1 MCSQTPFL
9 RGGPPDTHRSRCLR
23 ATPQAVSGPPSKP
36 WVPAL
41 CGSLPLPHV
50 LPVASVGPVC
60 THHPAQHEPHVHVYT
75 HACMHAHTGSLLLAT
90 CLRSGLA
97 STSARP
103 CSSSLKDHSPSQL
116 FALPPG
122 SPHCQFSPFTH
133 QCPLWVTSFPFLKPL
148 GSPCCCVSQE
158 HGEQGSVRPFTVEA
172 SKRVPSRP
180 AAGACPPWPLLL
192 FRAVTCSSLGPS
204 VWGDSL
210 IISCVH
216 SSKGL
221 VHSKCSL
228 TV

>member
-9 RGGPPDTHRSRCLR
+9 RGSPPDTHRSQCLR

-36 WVPAL
+36 WAQAL

-75 HACMHAHTGSLLLAT
+75 HACTRVHTGSLLSAT
-90 CLRSGLA
+90 RLRSGLA
-97 STSARP
+97 SPSARP
-103 CSSSLKDHSPSQL
+103 RSSSLKDHSPSQL

-122 SPHCQFSPFTH
+122 SPHCRFSPFMH

-148 GSPCCCVSQE
+148 GPPCCCVPQE
-158 HGEQGSVRPFTVEA
+158 HSERGAVRPFTVET

-180 AAGACPPWPLLL
+180 TVGARPSVASLLL
-192 FRAVTCSSLGPS
+192 FRAVTCSSPGPS
-204 VWGDSL
+204 VLGDFSDHL
-210 IISCVH
+210 LCPQLR
-216 SSKGL
+216 GP
-221 VHSKCSL
+221 C
-228 TV
+228 TQ